1 MGRDHTRIRWHYCP
15 LLARDRPGQGTARP
29 SVAHRHADHHPHRE
43 VGVLVQD
50 ARYSVPLAR
59 SHLEALEPR
68 YPGGRE
74 LGYRHRGRGRHRRYP
89 GPKPATT
96 DRCTRPEVAEI
107 RIQPFESSS
116 TCPAGTVVVVAGP
129 GRPLVRRVRSAAE
142 MPTRRQIRHCVVAK
156 PSLHI
161 FSRLP
166 SAWESYDSCNGRELD
181 SARWWRPWQRQR
193 ALGSAEAEHG
203 GRNCLSASE

>member
-1 MGRDHTRIRWHYCP
+1 MA
-15 LLARDRPGQGTARP
+15 LSRDRGGISSVWNVGWVDSQIGLASVPRP
-29 SVAHRHADHHPHRE
+29 NVADHHPHRE

-59 SHLEALEPR
+59 SHLDALEPR
-68 YPGGRE
+68 YPEGQE

-89 GPKPATT
+89 GYKPATT
-96 DRCTRPEVAEI
+96 DRCTRPEVAGI
-107 RIQPFESSS
+107 HIQPFESSS
-116 TCPAGTVVVVAGP
+116 TCPAGKAVVVAGR

-166 SAWESYDSCNGRELD
+166 SAWESYDSCNVWGLD
-181 SARWWRPWQRQR
+181 SAQTVATMATTVCIGFRQ
-193 ALGSAEAEHG
+193 AEHG
-203 GRNCLSASE
+203 GHSCF